1 MLCPEDKSN
10 QSNYFNWTSNQLELT
25 TLSFSRSLEQLWKVL
40 KKFPL
45 LWNEPMQMFCKP
57 SLIDKTKTKSH
68 QSQQKSKSVFQ

>member
-40 KKFPL
+40 KKVPPL
-45 LWNEPMQMFCKP
+45 VE
-57 SLIDKTKTKSH
+57 
-68 QSQQKSKSVFQ
+68 